1 MIHFYFHT
9 KMCEIKTEYVHLRR
23 LCHYSLTLP
32 AILKLFFPDSIC
44 YSTGICKPHLPS
56 WLFSGCVRFFPS
68 LYNMEITML
77 IHLVNCAV
85 IIYPFPS
92 AQYRDVFGFPSDFF
106 CSHCHCD
113 SPVYT
118 WNYSVQGTWL
128 LQSSPHSG
136 LHKALTIPIVISVIL
151 SSHIMC
157 ASWFIRPPPGN
168 LCMVVS
174 VTIEI
179 YTLFCLM
186 QVAGVS
192 LQRVG
197 ARQPGQWRERR

>member
-1 MIHFYFHT
+1 MFRYAVFVIIVWHCLQFWNYFSRVQSAIVQEFVNLI
-9 KMCEIKTEYVHLRR
+9 C
-23 LCHYSLTLP
+23 LP
-32 AILKLFFPDSIC
+32 DYLVDEF
-44 YSTGICKPHLPS
+44 G
-56 WLFSGCVRFFPS
+56 FFPS
-68 LYNMEITML
+68 LYNMDITMV

-85 IIYPFPS
+85 MIYPFPS
-92 AQYRDVFGFPSDFF
+92 AQSRDVFGFPSVFF

-157 ASWFIRPPPGN
+157 ASWFIRPPPGY